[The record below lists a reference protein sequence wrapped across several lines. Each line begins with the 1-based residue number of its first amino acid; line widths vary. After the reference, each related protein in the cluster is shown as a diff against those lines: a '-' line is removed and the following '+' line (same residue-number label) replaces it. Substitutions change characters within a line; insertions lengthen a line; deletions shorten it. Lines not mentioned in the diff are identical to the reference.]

1 MSTRLD
7 AHAHF
12 FDPGFVNEL
21 PEDCR
26 RRSPTEITLYAA
38 LAQQHEI
45 EQVLAVGYEGDAW
58 AAGNNAYLA
67 GVTAQYPWVRP
78 VAFVNNL
85 TTLTVAQ
92 LVAWQAQNFV
102 GLSLY
107 LFSDEALAAL
117 DQVATEVWDWLAD
130 HAWLISVNSTG
141 DYWTKWQPI
150 LTDHPELRLLIAHLG
165 LPPAATTELDLEA
178 AHTTLSTVL
187 DLAQFPNVHVKFS
200 GFYALAQPR
209 YAYPHAAA
217 MPYAEAISA
226 TYGTARIIWAS
237 DFSPALEHVSFPQTI
252 AVLEA
257 MPWLTEADRTAIYH
271 DNLARL
277 LASVEERKDQT

>member
-12 FDPGFVNEL
+12 FDPGFVSDM
-21 PEDCR
+21 PENCR
-26 RRSPTEITLYAA
+26 RRAPNEITLYAA
-38 LAQQHEI
+38 LAEQHEI
-45 EQVLAVGYEGDAW
+45 THVLAVGYEGDAW

-67 GVTAQYPWVRP
+67 GVNAQYPWVRP
-78 VAFVNNL
+78 LAFVSDL
-85 TTLTVAQ
+85 SELTVTQ
-92 LVAWQAQNFV
+92 LAEWQEQRFV

-107 LFSDEALAAL
+107 LFSDEAVSSLN
-117 DQVATEVWDWLAD
+117 QVPTEVWQWLEG

-141 DYWTKWQPI
+141 DFWTSWQPI
-150 LTDHPELRLLIAHLG
+150 LTNHPELCLLIAHLG
-165 LPPAATTELDLEA
+165 LPPAAPQEL
-178 AHTTLSTVL
+178 TLDDASTALATVL
-187 DLAQFPNVHVKFS
+187 GLAQFAHVYVKFS

-209 YAYPHAAA
+209 YAYPHSAAW
-217 MPYAEAISA
+217 PYAEAIYTA
-226 TYGTARIIWAS
+226 FGTSRIVWAS

-257 MPWLTEADRTAIYH
+257 IPWLTDADRAAIYH

-277 LASVEERKDQT
+277 LATVDDRKGQE